1 MSAGSGPRPSTVA
14 DGRLLPGELMIIA
27 AILAVPVVDKDLT
40 RLGVQAGAPPR
51 ALTQERQSRMSSA

>member
-1 MSAGSGPRPSTVA
+1 
-14 DGRLLPGELMIIA
+14 MIIA